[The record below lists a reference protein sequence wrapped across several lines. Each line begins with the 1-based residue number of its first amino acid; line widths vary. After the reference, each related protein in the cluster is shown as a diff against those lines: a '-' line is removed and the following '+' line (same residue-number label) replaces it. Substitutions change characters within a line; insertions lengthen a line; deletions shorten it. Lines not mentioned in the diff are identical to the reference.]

1 MGGFP
6 GAVPGCQDPEQE
18 PLLQPGTW
26 PKGHGL
32 REKRSPPL
40 LPGWRNSSPEA
51 RRPELQG
58 PRFPIPGCESCGA
71 PPLAICSAATA
82 AEASCLRHVPVPL
95 DAQAFSC
102 IYVPAAAVPPDPL

>member
-1 MGGFP
+1 MGR
-6 GAVPGCQDPEQE
+6 VS
-18 PLLQPGTW
+18 GTVGRGIERMEVL
-26 PKGHGL
+26 PVSFQGSGTG
-32 REKRSPPL
+32 REKQTCS
-40 LPGWRNSSPEA
+40 GPEA